1 MQNKQIKTHFDKS
14 IILFFT
20 GFFLLSCI
28 VLAFQINN
36 KKDCNIQG
44 FIVQNTNIKAK
55 DLITFT
61 DTTANASKWE
71 WSFGDGSQV
80 SYLSKATH
88 SYEKEGTYIV
98 TLKVDN
104 ECEVEKEI
112 KVAPF
117 EEKMDQS
124 LIPVIQC
131 PKTATVGVP
140 VSFSD
145 KTPNAKSWQWMF
157 GEKNGDTS
165 FDSTEKNPTYIFKTS
180 GVKKVTLA
188 VNGNYKYVKKVEIFV
203 NEPLKKAEQKLV
215 LPEVKLK
222 KKRGPEIKDVTEQDI
237 EAMMRGIS
245 KDLLSYKN
253 FAKYFCKDAMPSVHL
268 RDGKIISLKEMD
280 EDIRN
285 KNIKIKSIKI
295 TKDDDGC
302 VTRIDANYKN

>member
-1 MQNKQIKTHFDKS
+1 MQSKQIKTHFDKS
-14 IILFFT
+14 IILFFI

-28 VLAFQINN
+28 LLAFQINN
-36 KKDCNIQG
+36 KKDCNIEG
-44 FIVQNTNIKAK
+44 FTIQNTDIKAK
-55 DLITFT
+55 DLVTFI

-71 WSFGDGSQV
+71 WTFGDGTNV

-88 SYEKEGTYIV
+88 TYEKEGTYLV

-104 ECEVEKEI
+104 ECVVEKEI
-112 KVAPF
+112 KVAPY
-117 EEKMDQS
+117 EEKMDNS
-124 LIPVIQC
+124 LMPVIDY

-145 KTPNAKSWQWMF
+145 KSPHAKSWQWMF

-165 FDSTEKNPTYIFKTS
+165 FDSTEKNPTYTFKTP

-203 NEPLKKAEQKLV
+203 KEPEKKKEEKLV

-222 KKRGPEIKDVTEQDI
+222 KKRGPEIKDVTEEDI
-237 EAMMRGIS
+237 EAMMRGIA
-245 KDLLSYKN
+245 KDELSYKN
-253 FAKYFCKDAMPSVHL
+253 FAKHFCKDAMPKVHL
-268 RDGKIISLKEMD
+268 RDGRIVSLKEMD

-285 KNIKIKSIKI
+285 NSIKIKSIAI
-295 TKDDDGC
+295 TKDEDGC
-302 VTRIDANYKN
+302 VTRLDANYKK